1 MEWEIMIFCNSVGII
16 VLVLIAMF
24 HIIGVEKE
32 KNGEIIETETVK
44 VL

>member
-1 MEWEIMIFCNSVGII
+1 
-16 VLVLIAMF
+16 LIAMF

-44 VL
+44 VLWILSIIN